1 MGKITPVDPQL
12 IFDEISKLFPDAKCE
27 LNYGTDLQL
36 LISIMLSAQTT
47 DISVNKVTP
56 ELFRRFPTLD
66 AFIEADITEIEA
78 LIKHLGL
85 FRSKAKNI
93 KAAVKKINEEYGGLI
108 PRTQDELESLS
119 GVGRKTANVYLSE
132 WHKIPRIAVDTH
144 VKRVSVRLGLAA
156 DTDTPEKVELKLMKQ
171 FPEEKWIELHHKLIF
186 FGRYFCKAA
195 KPDCKICPLLSVCKK
210 PLI

>member
-1 MGKITPVDPQL
+1 MGKITPVDPQR
-12 IFDEISKLFPDAKCE
+12 IFEEISKLFPDAKCE

-47 DISVNKVTP
+47 DISVNRVTP
-56 ELFRRFPTLD
+56 ELFRRFPTLE
-66 AFIEADITEIEA
+66 AFIEADITEIET

-93 KAAVKKINEEYGGLI
+93 KAAVNKINETYGGLI
-108 PRTQDELESLS
+108 PCTQDELESLS

-156 DTDTPEKVELKLMKQ
+156 DTDSPEKVELKLMKQ
-171 FPEEKWIELHHKLIF
+171 FSEEKWIELHHKLIF

>member
-1 MGKITPVDPQL
+1 MGKITPVDPQR

-66 AFIEADITEIEA
+66 AFIAADITEIEA

-93 KAAVKKINEEYGGLI
+93 KATVNKISETYGGSI
-108 PRTQDELESLS
+108 PCTQDELESLS

-132 WHKIPRIAVDTH
+132 WHKIPRISVDTH